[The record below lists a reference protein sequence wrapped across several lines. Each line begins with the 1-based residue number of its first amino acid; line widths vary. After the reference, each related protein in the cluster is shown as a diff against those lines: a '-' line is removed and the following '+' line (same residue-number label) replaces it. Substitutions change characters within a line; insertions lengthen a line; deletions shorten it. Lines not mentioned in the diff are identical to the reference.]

1 MKTIMLAAA
10 AALSLGIGSAYADGG
25 EGPTAN
31 TFFTELP
38 GVVAQAQVQQ
48 APRTLAANQGGAAVN
63 TYATT
68 AHSSGTWLF
77 QANETGGGNS

>member
-31 TFFTELP
+31 TFFTALP

-48 APRTLAANQGGAAVN
+48 APSALAANVSGAPVN

-68 AHSSGTWLF
+68 AHSAGTWLF
-77 QANETGGGNS
+77 QANQNSGSNS

>member
-1 MKTIMLAAA
+1 MKTMMLAAA
-10 AALSLGIGSAYADGG
+10 AVLSLGIGSAYADGG
-25 EGPTAN
+25 EGPTAD

-38 GVVAQAQVQQ
+38 GVIARPQVQQ
-48 APRTLAANQGGAAVN
+48 APSALAANQSGAPVN

-77 QANETGGGNS
+77 QANENAGSNS

>member
-25 EGPTAN
+25 EGPIAN
-31 TFFTELP
+31 TYFTELP
-38 GVVAQAQVQQ
+38 GVIAQAQVQQ
-48 APRTLAANQGGAAVN
+48 APSAMAANQSGAPVN

-77 QANETGGGNS
+77 PADENGGGNN